1 MYIDVKIEE
10 LYPEHQHS
18 WPHLEDPA
26 SSFLSPEC
34 PAADCRHREQISGDL
49 TGGSLPSCR
58 ALGPTVLR
66 THSQGRG
73 FTQILRPRNIMDI
86 LLIYGAYLKVF

>member
-18 WPHLEDPA
+18 WPHLEDPV

-58 ALGPTVLR
+58 ALGPRCPGHTA
-66 THSQGRG
+66 RG
-73 FTQILRPRNIMDI
+73 
-86 LLIYGAYLKVF
+86 GYLHRFSDRAI

>member
-1 MYIDVKIEE
+1 MYINVKIEE

-18 WPHLEDPA
+18 WPHLEDPV

-58 ALGPTVLR
+58 ALGPTVIR
-66 THSQGRG
+66 THSQGSI
-73 FTQILRPRNIMDI
+73 FTQILRPSKIFCSFMVHI
-86 LLIYGAYLKVF
+86 LRCFE

>member
-1 MYIDVKIEE
+1 MCTNVKIEE

-18 WPHLEDPA
+18 WLHLEDPV

-49 TGGSLPSCR
+49 TGGSLLAAAHS
-58 ALGPTVLR
+58 GPGA
-66 THSQGRG
+66 QD
-73 FTQILRPRNIMDI
+73 TQPGAGIHTDSPTKQDI
-86 LLIYGAYLKVF
+86 LFIYGAYLKVF

>member
-1 MYIDVKIEE
+1 MCSNDKIEE

-49 TGGSLPSCR
+49 TGGSLLPRTR
-58 ALGPTVLR
+58 AQVPR
-66 THSQGRG
+66 THSQGRI
-73 FTQILRPRNIMDI
+73 FTQILRPSNIMVI
-86 LLIYGAYLKVF
+86 LLIYGALS